1 MPHDWRGAARHNSGR
16 TRLFVT
22 YTAPGTAAG
31 DSNFGV
37 IL

>member
-1 MPHDWRGAARHNSGR
+1 MPHEWRGAARHNSGR
-16 TRLFVT
+16 CVT